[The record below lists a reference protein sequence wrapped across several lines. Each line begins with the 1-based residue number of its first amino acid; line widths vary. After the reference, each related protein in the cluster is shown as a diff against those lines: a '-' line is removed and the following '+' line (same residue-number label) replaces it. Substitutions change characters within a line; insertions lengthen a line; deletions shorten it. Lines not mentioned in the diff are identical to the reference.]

1 MLSEF
6 LRNTEINWLLR
17 SSDIFCLRII
27 PHIFV
32 ILLVNG
38 FQDARK
44 YSRCVKVVVFKDN
57 LLSAGNFISLKRY
70 RAFWGH
76 SRIQMLLAICS
87 ESVFVR
93 ASLPIKMFFT
103 NYPQFLC
110 GSQLYWD
117 FCSSK
122 CVLFCAWYAAWSTC
136 FLYWRTSC
144 DNPNKH
150 NLW

>member
-6 LRNTEINWLLR
+6 LRNTVTNWVLR
-17 SSDIFCLRII
+17 SSGIFCLRII

-32 ILLVNG
+32 ILPVNG
-38 FQDARK
+38 FQDAGK
-44 YSRCVKVVVFKDN
+44 DSRHVKVVVFKDN
-57 LLSAGNFISLKRY
+57 LLSTGNFIYLKRY

-76 SRIQMLLAICS
+76 IRIQMPLAVCS

-93 ASLPIKMFFT
+93 ASLPVEMFFT

-110 GSQLYWD
+110 DSQLCWD

-122 CVLFCAWYAAWSTC
+122 CVLFCAWYAARSTC

-144 DNPNKH
+144 NNPNKH
-150 NLW
+150 NLL